1 MPGEVSKR
9 ASELVT
15 MLEGTVLK
23 SSPPRSM
30 RALNDDSES
39 IAGVADLMARVAD
52 LEAKPTGWV
61 FTVHRDD
68 ASGFIT
74 SITAARLQ

>member
-1 MPGEVSKR
+1 MAETDVSAR

-15 MLEGTVLK
+15 MLEGTVVK
-23 SSPPRSM
+23 SSPPRSL
-30 RALNDDSES
+30 RALKDDTES
-39 IAGVADLMARVAD
+39 IAGVAGLMARVAD

-61 FTVHRDD
+61 FNVERD

>member
-1 MPGEVSKR
+1 MADTDVSAR
-9 ASELVT
+9 ALALIT
-15 MLEGTVLK
+15 MLEGAVLK
-23 SSPPRSM
+23 SAPR
-30 RALNDDSES
+30 RALQALNDDSES

-68 ASGFIT
+68 EGFIT

>member
-1 MPGEVSKR
+1 MRGEVSKR

-15 MLEGTVLK
+15 MLEGTVIK
-23 SSPPRSM
+23 SSPPNSRRARS
-30 RALNDDSES
+30 DDTES
-39 IAGVADLMARVAD
+39 ITGVADLMARVAD

-68 ASGFIT
+68 QSGLIA